1 MMSDPR
7 LIYVILYNFCPN
19 PTETKEVKPNEESDS
34 RLTYLPIILQM
45 ISESID
51 QKNKR
56 HLKAGW

>member
-1 MMSDPR
+1 
-7 LIYVILYNFCPN
+7 VILYNFCPN